1 MLIAGAWYES
11 GSFWQFAITTLVAVA
26 VGALAAYATMR
37 AANPKRR
44 LGYSART
51 NASLFIASHSQTGAL
66 QVTHNSTP
74 VNRPRIIELELRNA
88 GRHDITATHFH
99 AGEAL
104 RFDLG
109 ADVVGILGVTSTPSG
124 TVVPAVG
131 IDASVPRVVAIPP
144 SLLARKQVIRATFLV
159 DGPRAEVSCIQAPLI
174 DVAVREGGA
183 APEPDAHR
191 FTTRVVSATAAL
203 STVYLAMQAFQ
214 R

>member
-1 MLIAGAWYES
+1 M
-11 GSFWQFAITTLVAVA
+11 
-26 VGALAAYATMR
+26 LAATTSL
-37 AANPKRR
+37 RR
-44 LGYSART
+44 TSMP
-51 NASLFIASHSQTGAL
+51 H
-66 QVTHNSTP
+66 
-74 VNRPRIIELELRNA
+74 
-88 GRHDITATHFH
+88 
-99 AGEAL
+99 EAL